1 MTMEK
6 DDTHLTSLT
15 QARYNRIAPLYDAM
29 ESFVERSS
37 FSQWREE
44 LWSRILPRRILEVG
58 VGTGKN
64 MPYYPQGAQISG
76 IDISERMLARA
87 GERAQSLGLEVDLRQ
102 MDSQHL
108 EFPDDSFDAA
118 VATFVFCSVPIPVQG
133 LRELGRVVRPNGDI
147 WLLEHV
153 RINRPVLGTLMD
165 LLNPVVVRMMGAN
178 INRQTVEN
186 VRRAGL
192 KIVSVENLRGEL
204 VKLIHARPADK

>member
-1 MTMEK
+1 MTMEE

>member
-1 MTMEK
+1 MTTEK
-6 DDTHLTSLT
+6 ESSRLTSLT

-29 ESFVERSS
+29 ESSVERSF

-44 LWSRILPRRILEVG
+44 LWSRVLPRRILEVG

-64 MPYYPQGAQISG
+64 IPYYPQGAQISG
-76 IDISERMLARA
+76 IDISESMLARA
-87 GERAQSLGLEVDLRQ
+87 GERAKSLGLELDLRH

-108 EFPDDSFDAA
+108 EFADDSFDTA

-153 RINRPVLGTLMD
+153 RIDKPVLGTLMD
-165 LLNPVVVRMMGAN
+165 ILSPLVARIMGAS
-178 INRQTVEN
+178 INRQTVKN
-186 VRRAGL
+186 VKKAGL
-192 KIVSVENLRGEL
+192 KIVSVENLKGEL
-204 VKLIHARPADK
+204 VKLIHAQP